1 MKKQIVRRTSGYL
14 LSAAVAA
21 AIAAPASA
29 YNLYSQDGSELNLDI
44 EAVFGVF
51 SSEENYL
58 LDGDTG
64 GADWREGYIKY
75 GLSGSHAYAE
85 SGASVYAGLNLI
97 SSATWGDGDAGGFTS
112 GNESETDLEDAYV
125 GWRSGNL
132 IPALGQDGLDISF
145 GRQQFAIGDGF
156 LINGDSLNAGQGI
169 SDVLGE
175 DLDRGGA
182 YWLAARK
189 AFDRTAIVRLGG
201 SEGLRGDLFW
211 LESDNRIQAEME
223 LAGINV
229 EYVMPEGT
237 IGATYIEGLEV
248 NDQLANLLDYT
259 YRDGQQTVSLRY
271 QGNAGVENLFLSG
284 EFVTQDQGDATG
296 TDADAWYVE
305 AGWTFADLPW
315 SPSVNY
321 RYSTF
326 DAGFDPLFFGFS
338 RGYGTWFQGE
348 VAANYAGPFNSAADV
363 HHIGIK
369 ASPTEMLSIGALF
382 FDFSD
387 AANPFTGDAG
397 GVNGQEID
405 LYAEWVVTP
414 NLIVSPLIGFYSPD
428 NSAANG
434 GTQVGND
441 DTNVYAQMIAIVPF

>member
-1 MKKQIVRRTSGYL
+1 
-14 LSAAVAA
+14 
-21 AIAAPASA
+21 
-29 YNLYSQDGSELNLDI
+29 
-44 EAVFGVF
+44 
-51 SSEENYL
+51 
-58 LDGDTG
+58 
-64 GADWREGYIKY
+64 
-75 GLSGSHAYAE
+75 
-85 SGASVYAGLNLI
+85 
-97 SSATWGDGDAGGFTS
+97 
-112 GNESETDLEDAYV
+112 
-125 GWRSGNL
+125 
-132 IPALGQDGLDISF
+132 LGQDGLDLSF

-156 LINGDSLNAGQGI
+156 LINGDALNFGDA
-169 SDVLGE
+169 LGD
-175 DLDRGGA
+175 DLNRGGA

-189 AFDRTAIVRLGG
+189 AFDRTAIARIGG
-201 SEGLRGDLFW
+201 SEGLRADLFW
-211 LESDNRIQAEME
+211 LESDNRAQAETE
-223 LAGINV
+223 LAGINA

-237 IGATYIEGLEV
+237 LGLAYIEGLDV
-248 NDQLANLLDYT
+248 NEDYG
-259 YRDGQQTVSLRY
+259 YSHRDGQQTLSLRY

-284 EFVTQDQGDATG
+284 EFVTQDQGDDTVA
-296 TDADAWYVE
+296 DADAWYVE
-305 AGWTFADLPW
+305 AGWTFANLPW

-321 RYSTF
+321 RYASF
-326 DAGFDPLFFGFS
+326 DEGFDPLFFGFN

-428 NSAANG
+428 KSAANG
-434 GTQVGND
+434 GTQVGSD

>member
-1 MKKQIVRRTSGYL
+1 MKHQIIRRTSGYL
-14 LSAAVAA
+14 LGAAVAA
-21 AIAAPASA
+21 AMATPASA
-29 YNLYSQDGSELNLDI
+29 YNLYSRDGSELNLDI

-51 SSEENYL
+51 SSDENYNL
-58 LDGDTG
+58 GAKGEDGG
-64 GADWREGYIKY
+64 SDWQEGYIKY
-75 GLSGSHAYAE
+75 GLSGSHAFGE
-85 SGASVYAGLNLI
+85 SGASVYGGVNLI
-97 SSATWGDGDAGGFTS
+97 SSGTWGDGDAGGFTS
-112 GNESETDLEDAYV
+112 GDERETDLEDAYL

-132 IPALGQDGLDISF
+132 IPALGQDGLDLSF

-156 LINGDSLNAGQGI
+156 LINGDALNFGDA
-169 SDVLGE
+169 LGN
-175 DLDRGGA
+175 DLNRGGA

-189 AFDRTAIVRLGG
+189 AFDRTAIARIGG
-201 SEGLRGDLFW
+201 SEGLRADLFW
-211 LESDNRIQAEME
+211 LESDNRAQAETE
-223 LAGINV
+223 LAGINA

-237 IGATYIEGLEV
+237 LGLAYIEGLDV
-248 NDQLANLLDYT
+248 NEDYG
-259 YRDGQQTVSLRY
+259 YGHRDGQQTLSLRF

-284 EFVTQDQGDATG
+284 EFVTQDQGNSTAKDG
-296 TDADAWYVE
+296 DAWYAE

-321 RYSTF
+321 RYASF
-326 DAGFDPLFFGFS
+326 DEGFDPLFFGFNRS
-338 RGYGTWFQGE
+338 YGTWFQGE

-382 FDFSD
+382 FDFND
-387 AANPFTGDAG
+387 TAG
-397 GVNGQEID
+397 GTGALDGQEID

-428 NSAANG
+428 NSDATG
-434 GTQVGND
+434 GTQIGSD

>member
-1 MKKQIVRRTSGYL
+1 MKHQIIRRTSGYL
-14 LSAAVAA
+14 LGAAVAA
-21 AIAAPASA
+21 AMATPASA
-29 YNLYSQDGSELNLDI
+29 YNLYSRDGSELNLDI

-58 LDGDTG
+58 LDNDTK

-75 GLSGSHAYAE
+75 GLSGSHAYAP
-85 SGASVYAGLNLI
+85 SGASVYGGLNLI

-112 GNESETDLEDAYV
+112 GDERETDLEDAYL

-132 IPALGQDGLDISF
+132 IPALGQDGLDLSF

-156 LINGDSLNAGQGI
+156 LINGDALNFGDA
-169 SDVLGE
+169 LGD
-175 DLDRGGA
+175 DLNRGGA

-189 AFDRTAIVRLGG
+189 AFDRTAIARIAG
-201 SEGLRGDLFW
+201 SDGLRADLFW
-211 LESDNRIQAEME
+211 LESDNRAQAETE
-223 LAGINV
+223 LAGINA

-237 IGATYIEGLEV
+237 LGLAYIEGLDV
-248 NDQLANLLDYT
+248 NEDYG
-259 YRDGQQTVSLRY
+259 YSHRDGQQTLSLRY

-284 EFVTQDQGDATG
+284 EFVTQDQGDNTVA
-296 TDADAWYVE
+296 DADAWYVE

-321 RYSTF
+321 RYASF
-326 DAGFDPLFFGFS
+326 DEGFDPLFFGFN

-405 LYAEWVVTP
+405 LYAEWVVMP

-428 NSAANG
+428 KSAANG
-434 GTQVGND
+434 GTQVGSD

>member
-1 MKKQIVRRTSGYL
+1 MKKQIVCRTSGYL

-21 AIAAPASA
+21 AMAAPAAA
-29 YNLYSQDGSELNLDI
+29 YNLYSQDGSELNLDV

-51 SSEENYL
+51 SSDENYL
-58 LDGDTG
+58 LDNDSG

-75 GLSGSHAYAE
+75 GLSGSHAYGE
-85 SGASVYAGLNLI
+85 SGASVYAGVNLL

-112 GNESETDLEDAYV
+112 GDENETDLEDAYL
-125 GWRSGNL
+125 GWRSGSL
-132 IPALGQDGLDISF
+132 IPALGEDGLDISF

-156 LINGDSLNAGQGI
+156 LINGDSLNFGDA
-169 SDVLGE
+169 LGDE
-175 DLDRGGA
+175 LDRGGA

-189 AFDRTAIVRLGG
+189 AFDRTAIVRIGG
-201 SEGLRGDLFW
+201 SEGLRADLFW
-211 LESDNRIQAEME
+211 LESDNRAQAEME
-223 LAGINV
+223 LAGINA
-229 EYVMPEGT
+229 EYIIPEGT
-237 IGATYIEGLEV
+237 FGMAYIEGLDV
-248 NDQLANLLDYT
+248 NEDYG
-259 YRDGQQTVSLRY
+259 YSNRDGQQTLSLRY

-284 EFVTQDQGDATG
+284 EFVTQDQGDNSVP
-296 TDADAWYVE
+296 DADAWYVE
-305 AGWTFADLPW
+305 AGWTFSDLPW

-321 RYSTF
+321 RYATF
-326 DAGFDPLFFGFS
+326 DEGFDPLFFGFN

-369 ASPTEMLSIGALF
+369 ATPTEMLSIGALF

-387 AANPFTGDAG
+387 AANPFTGADS
-397 GVNGQEID
+397 GVDGQEID

-414 NLIVSPLIGFYSPD
+414 NLIVSPLIGFYTPD
-428 NSAANG
+428 NSDANG
-434 GTQVGND
+434 GTQVGSD